1 MKSKLSVPS
10 AFTVRNGH
18 IAPGNPVAPKSAP
31 SSPSAVAELT
41 KDFETPFY
49 FYNLD
54 HVRARAEFLK
64 TALCESQKL
73 PVAIHYAAKANANPA
88 ILKLLKSLGL
98 CVDVVSSGEIDCA
111 LRNGFDADDI
121 LFSGVAKT
129 RRELVH
135 ALKISVK
142 QINIESLGELER
154 LEQILIA
161 SPALLPAGQKISVGL
176 RLNPN
181 VSPETHPYI
190 TTGLKENKFGL
201 EEDAVIEAVRRI
213 TKTQAPIQF
222 RGLSLHIGS
231 QLLELTALNDAIG
244 IGLAVQNKVRDFFP
258 ASEKSAVDRFDIGGG
273 LGINYDS
280 IDETVECDV
289 VQSYAELL
297 KKHVGSELDS
307 GRLREL
313 MVEPGRWLVARSG
326 LLVTEVQY
334 TKTTQH
340 KSFVIVDG
348 GMNLLIRP
356 ALYEAHHRIAPLTS
370 DTKPGESSTNE
381 PAKNVDV
388 VGPICESADFLGRG
402 VILPNTA
409 PGDRLAIFDTGAYGR
424 TMASNYNQRG
434 WPAEYVYTEGRVS
447 RIDSV

>member
-1 MKSKLSVPS
+1 MKSDLKKTLAPTS
-10 AFTVRNGH
+10 AFEIRNGQ
-18 IAPGNPVAPKSAP
+18 IVTGALAQGMGVVTPVSD
-31 SSPSAVAELT
+31 LT
-41 KDFETPFY
+41 KNFDTPFY

-54 HVRARAEFLK
+54 HIQARAVLLSS
-64 TALCESQKL
+64 ALRDAAKL

-88 ILKLLKSLGL
+88 VLKLLKSQGL
-98 CVDVVSSGEIDCA
+98 CVDVVSAGEIDCA
-111 LRNGFDADDI
+111 LKNGFTGQDI

-129 RRELVH
+129 RRELEH

-142 QINIESLGELER
+142 QINVESLGELER
-154 LEQILIA
+154 LEEILIA
-161 SPALLPAGQKISVGL
+161 NPNLMTAGQKISVGL

-201 EEDAVIEAVRRI
+201 EEDAVVEAVGRLATTR
-213 TKTQAPIQF
+213 APIVF

-231 QLLELTALNDAIG
+231 QLLELSALSDAIE
-244 IGLAVQNKVRDFFP
+244 IGLSVQCKVRDLMP
-258 ASEKSAVDRFDIGGG
+258 ASLAPLVDRFDIGGG

-280 IDETVECDV
+280 ISEAAECDV
-289 VQSYAELL
+289 VYDYASLL
-297 KKHVGSELDS
+297 KRHTESELSS

-313 MVEPGRWLVARSG
+313 LIEPGRWLVARSG

-356 ALYEAHHRIAPLTS
+356 ALYEAQHRIAPLQ
-370 DTKPGESSTNE
+370 
-381 PAKNVDV
+381 AKAGAVKYVDV
-388 VGPICESADFLGRG
+388 VGPICESADFLGRN
-402 VILPNTA
+402 IELTETA
-409 PGDRLAIFDTGAYGR
+409 SGDRLAVFDAGAYGR
-424 TMASNYNQRG
+424 TMASNYNQHG
-434 WPAEYVYTEGRVS
+434 WPAEYVFANGRAD
-447 RIDSV
+447 RADSN